1 MVGSI
6 GRMAP
11 DAAPHAETVPFVTR
25 LLGLKRWLVIWL
37 ALLSLSAILAR
48 YFDNGPP
55 ASWSNQARVAVESFI
70 APGGI
75 IWTALFW
82 HAFGG
87 GPTAAG
93 LVFIVLVNSTLWAI
107 AVYLAARILGRLRR
121 R

>member
-1 MVGSI
+1 
-6 GRMAP
+6 
-11 DAAPHAETVPFVTR
+11 

-37 ALLSLSAILAR
+37 VLLSLSAILAR

-55 ASWSNQARVAVESFI
+55 ASWSDAARVAVESFL

-82 HAFGG
+82 HAFAS

-93 LVFIVLVNSTLWAI
+93 LVFIALVNSTLWAI
-107 AVYLAARILGRLRR
+107 AVYLAARILGWLRR